1 MAVKGQLIIKD
12 AVTKWINQWIKRELR
27 GARGGRG
34 ELDRNGRPGV
44 ARPWRLSF
52 VTQITE
58 HLAGTFRRYP
68 LDGQTPW
75 RMTNSYGNVDRA
87 YNLGISPEARV
98 FLSISGAT

>member
-27 GARGGRG
+27 EAHGGRG
-34 ELDRNGRPGV
+34 ELDGNGRTGV

-58 HLAGTFRRYP
+58 HLAETFRLVSAR
-68 LDGQTPW
+68 W
-75 RMTNSYGNVDRA
+75 TNSMEDDEFLWERG
-87 YNLGISPEARV
+87 ARV
-98 FLSISGAT
+98 

>member
-1 MAVKGQLIIKD
+1 MENEGD
-12 AVTKWINQWIKRELR
+12 E
-27 GARGGRG
+27 
-34 ELDRNGRPGV
+34 ELDGDGRSGV

-75 RMTNSYGNVDRA
+75 RMTNSYGNVGRT
-87 YNLGISPEARV
+87 YNLGISSEKLAYSCLFPGPHKLEANLNVNALKRRM
-98 FLSISGAT
+98 

>member
-27 GARGGRG
+27 EARGGRG
-34 ELDRNGRPGV
+34 ELDENGRTGV

-58 HLAGTFRRYP
+58 HLAGTFRLVSAR
-68 LDGQTPW
+68 W
-75 RMTNSYGNVDRA
+75 TNSMEDDEFLWERG
-87 YNLGISPEARV
+87 PRV
-98 FLSISGAT
+98 